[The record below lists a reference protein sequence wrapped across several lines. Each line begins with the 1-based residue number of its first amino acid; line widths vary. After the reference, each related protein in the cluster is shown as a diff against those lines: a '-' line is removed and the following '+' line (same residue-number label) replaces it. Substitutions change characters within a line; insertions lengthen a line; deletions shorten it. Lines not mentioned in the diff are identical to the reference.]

1 MSAFKHILLFISN
14 SVPREWFGCGLRYYK
29 YLVLQKMNN
38 AFEPGDPVLELA
50 TAGRGS
56 PSIVPGGTTKEW
68 IVRPEQDKID
78 QVVAGETSGHY
89 FLLLGEKGCGKTS
102 MVLDAMQKVDG
113 LGISMMECH
122 ADLEIFRIRLGKAL
136 DFEFH
141 EDYIGSLFS
150 IRGPR
155 DTTAL
160 LDIERAFNKLE
171 KVALTRKKKTGKP
184 LVLIFN
190 SMHLLR
196 DDEDGLDLIELLQQ
210 RAEAWAATGL
220 CTVLFCS
227 DDYIVYEKLKHYAS
241 RMELITVQDLPK
253 DLAITALRRY
263 RLKHQNNIDSDESLE
278 RIYQLVGGRLSY
290 LSTVAHAP
298 DMETKAL
305 EIIENE
311 ERWLLTN
318 CGLLGEGQDDDVNEY
333 SKFASAAMVL
343 CKALVEME
351 DEVEGGSY
359 NDERG
364 WKLPQV
370 PLHIAR
376 EIMTRADF
384 IHRYDHLNLFT
395 IDSKAN
401 VRADSV
407 PMALAMRRVC
417 KDPRFNKLLEDSLE
431 RIGDVESLG
440 RTREITLKDLWESGK
455 YEFTMRNAKGY
466 TDKIISFTATP
477 ADKEKDGDDE
487 EK

>member
-1 MSAFKHILLFISN
+1 
-14 SVPREWFGCGLRYYK
+14 
-29 YLVLQKMNN
+29 
-38 AFEPGDPVLELA
+38 
-50 TAGRGS
+50 
-56 PSIVPGGTTKEW
+56 
-68 IVRPEQDKID
+68 
-78 QVVAGETSGHY
+78 
-89 FLLLGEKGCGKTS
+89 
-102 MVLDAMQKVDG
+102 
-113 LGISMMECH
+113 
-122 ADLEIFRIRLGKAL
+122 
-136 DFEFH
+136 
-141 EDYIGSLFS
+141 
-150 IRGPR
+150 
-155 DTTAL
+155 
-160 LDIERAFNKLE
+160 
-171 KVALTRKKKTGKP
+171 
-184 LVLIFN
+184 
-190 SMHLLR
+190 MHLIR

-241 RMELITVQDLPK
+241 RMELVTVQDLPK
-253 DLAITALRRY
+253 DMAIAALRRY
-263 RLKHQNNIDSDESLE
+263 RQKHHNHHDSESDLSK
-278 RIYQLVGGRLSY
+278 IYQLVGGRLSY
-290 LSTVAHAP
+290 LSRVAQAE
-298 DMETKAL
+298 DMETKAN

-351 DEVEGGSY
+351 DDVEGGSY

-417 KDPRFNKLLEDSLE
+417 KDPKFNQLLEDSLE
-431 RIGDVESLG
+431 RIGEVESLG

-455 YEFTMRNAKGY
+455 YEFAVHNAKGY
-466 TDKIISFTATP
+466 KEKVMTFTATP
-477 ADKEKDGDDE
+477 AKKDDDE
-487 EK
+487 DDDGEGRK